1 MVEGIKSLWLG
12 FNGQVGIAI
21 ARDDGS
27 WMISHRGDELFPQQS
42 VSKTWVTMALLDAV
56 DKGQVR
62 LDEPVTVRD
71 QDLTV
76 FSRSMEQKVGEEGYA
91 TTYDELVRLA
101 LIHSDNTANDVNL
114 KRAGGPS
121 AVRAMIAEKGLGSI
135 RFGPGEGPL
144 QAGTAGLV
152 WQSEYRKDRAFQI
165 ARARLPLATREK
177 AIWRYIADPPDGAS
191 PVAIARALLRLNRGE
206 LLSPAST
213 RYMLTRMS
221 ESETGPKRLRAGLPY
236 GWGFLHKT
244 GTGQDLFGLTAGY
257 NDAAL
262 VTAPD
267 GTTYAIVV
275 LIRSTRVSV
284 PKRMEFMQA
293 ISAMVAAN
301 HQR

>member
-1 MVEGIKSLWLG
+1 MVAGIRSLWLG

-21 ARDDGS
+21 AREDGN
-27 WMISHRGDELFPQQS
+27 WMIAHRGDELFPQQS
-42 VSKTWVTMALLDAV
+42 VSKTWVSMALLDAV
-56 DKGQVR
+56 DKGRIR
-62 LDEPVTVRD
+62 LDEPVTVRG

-76 FSRSMEQKVGEEGYA
+76 FSRSMEIKVGDTGYP
-91 TTYDELVRLA
+91 TSYDELISLA
-101 LIHSDNTANDVNL
+101 LINSDNTANDMNL
-114 KRAGGPS
+114 KRVGGPS

-135 RFGPGEGPL
+135 RFGPGEGPM
-144 QAGTAGLV
+144 QAATAGLV
-152 WQSEYRKDRAFQI
+152 WQPEYGRGRAFQA
-165 ARARLPLATREK
+165 ARAKLAMPERER
-177 AIWRYIADPPDGAS
+177 AIWRYIADPSDGAS
-191 PVAIARALLRLNRGE
+191 PIAIARALLRLNRGE

-213 RYMLTRMS
+213 RLMLTRMS
-221 ESETGPKRLRAGLPY
+221 ESETGPRRLRAGLPA

-257 NDAAL
+257 NDVAL
-262 VTAPD
+262 ATAPD

-293 ISAMVAAN
+293 ISATVAAN